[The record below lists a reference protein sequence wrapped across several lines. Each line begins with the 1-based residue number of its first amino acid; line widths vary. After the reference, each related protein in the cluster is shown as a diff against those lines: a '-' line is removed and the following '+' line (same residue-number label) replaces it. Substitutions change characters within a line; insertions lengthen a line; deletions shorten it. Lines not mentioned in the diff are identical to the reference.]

1 MFCIKGKKS
10 YNFKKR
16 GKKLAIYVNL
26 GYFDLFTTKLLVQY
40 TCYKLNNTY
49 LHKI

>member
-1 MFCIKGKKS
+1 MNRILFILILIFGCSVSVNKKS

-26 GYFDLFTTKLLVQY
+26 GYFDLFTT
-40 TCYKLNNTY
+40 
-49 LHKI
+49 